1 MLLTLAERMIS
12 KMHKD
17 QKLDQ
22 DQETHLYL
30 LVLDM
35 QDKFKE
41 ALELLDSDLGKR
53 LGEQTSFI
61 DFMDKKR
68 LHLHK
73 SMENWPEVNLLLK
86 KLIKKW

>member
-1 MLLTLAERMIS
+1 MLTLAERMIS
-12 KMHKD
+12 KMHKEN
-17 QKLDQ
+17 KLDQ

-30 LVLDM
+30 MVLDM

-53 LGEQTSFI
+53 LGEQTPFI

-68 LHLHK
+68 LFYFK
-73 SMENWPEVNLLLK
+73 NMENWPEVNILLK
-86 KLIKKW
+86 RLIKKR